1 MVSVE
6 TYGSVLG
13 DMRSRQ
19 LDDLKNSRR
28 HQVSFPINTVAPEA
42 NADRLK
48 SHIRSPILSPVALDS
63 ESKLQARTSFSPF
76 YVHEQARSRY
86 LRTSV
91 SPNLEPSSYER
102 LELYA

>member
-6 TYGSVLG
+6 TYSSVLS
-13 DMRSRQ
+13 DTRSRQ

-28 HQVSFPINTVAPEA
+28 HQVSFPINTLAPEE
-42 NADRLK
+42 NADLLQ
-48 SHIRSPILSPVALDS
+48 SHIRSPILSPAALDS

-91 SPNLEPSSYER
+91 SPNSEPTSYKR
-102 LELYA
+102 LELFA